1 MARNYAK
8 QRPGKV
14 NAGYGSSSSQVSI
27 AVLNKLGNIDTM
39 GVAYKGIP
47 LAMNDVMAGVVDFT
61 FVDLG
66 NSMAQAKG
74 RCRQHPCLGDDRRR

>member
-1 MARNYAK
+1 
-8 QRPGKV
+8 
-14 NAGYGSSSSQVSI
+14 VSI
-27 AVLNKLGNIDTM
+27 AVINKLGKIDTM

-66 NSMAQAKG
+66 NATAQAKG
-74 RCRQHPCLGDDRRR
+74 GKLRPLGITVNKRLFVGARLALLGRKHARL